1 MLVMNIR
8 NGILTIALS
17 SCALLQAQ
25 DTYLNDRL
33 TAVDDLN
40 GSARYVGMG
49 GALGA
54 LGADLSVISSNP
66 AGIGLYRKSDVGFT
80 FGAVVPNGNG
90 WDHND
95 YSTYGEK
102 LARATFD
109 QAGLVF
115 SLSGNGERLKY
126 VNLAVNYQKKINYNQ
141 GFYADNDNLGGL
153 SQMDQ
158 LAELA
163 NGNMATTSNLT
174 GLAVRPVWNDQSMN
188 DYYLQQD
195 ADGNYYNDVSSE
207 SNQYTRHQTGS
218 LQSFDINASF
228 NVDDRVYVGATFGVD
243 NVTYRSWSEYAEYVT
258 GGEFNYSLYDDVMI
272 DGYGLNAKVGIIF
285 RPIEESSL
293 RIGVAAETPTWYRLK
308 NSTLL
313 NLDQSDQ
320 IESYLE
326 YTIRTP
332 WKARVSIGST
342 VGSLFAWGVEYEFAN
357 YSKTCM
363 GYPSWNDDDYYHS
376 ALVSQKDQTMN
387 RLTKNTLKGQH
398 TLKAGVEVKPIDAL
412 ALRVGYNYISSR
424 YKDNASF
431 DQYDYSYSAAF
442 DYSTSTDYMKL
453 SDVNIVTF
461 GVGYKYNRFYLDLAY
476 KFRAQSG
483 DFYAFDTNGMN
494 GYSIEPVNVNLNR
507 HQVVLGLGFKF

>member
-1 MLVMNIR
+1 MKNMNVRKGMLIV
-8 NGILTIALS
+8 ALS
-17 SCALLQAQ
+17 VCAFAQAQ

-49 GALGA
+49 GAMGA

-66 AGIGLYRKSDVGFT
+66 AGIGLYRKSDVGLT
-80 FGAVVPNGNG
+80 FGVVVPNGNG

-95 YSTYGEK
+95 YSTYGER

-115 SLSGNGERLKY
+115 CLSGNGNKLKF
-126 VNLAVNYQKKINYNQ
+126 VNLAINYQKKINYNQ
-141 GFYADNDNLGGL
+141 GFFADNDNLGGL

-163 NGNMATTSNLT
+163 NGNMATSSNLT
-174 GLAVRPVWNDQSMN
+174 GLAVMPVAKDPSMD

-195 ADGNYYNDVSSE
+195 ADGNYYNNVSSE
-207 SNQYTRHQTGS
+207 SNNYTRHQTGS

-243 NVTYRSWSEYAEYVT
+243 NVTYRSWSEYAEYVA
-258 GGEFNYSLYDDVMI
+258 GGDFNYSLYDDVVI

-308 NSTLL
+308 NSTLFD
-313 NLDQSDQ
+313 LDQSDQ

-342 VGSLFAWGVEYEFAN
+342 VGSFLAWGVEYEFAN
-357 YSKTCM
+357 YGKTCM
-363 GYPSWNDDDYYHS
+363 GYPNWSDEDYYHS
-376 ALVSQKDQTMN
+376 ALASHKDQTMN
-387 RLTKNTLKGQH
+387 QLTKNTLRGQH
-398 TLKAGVEVKPIDAL
+398 TLKAGIEVKPIDAI

-424 YKDNASF
+424 YKDNATF

-442 DYSTSTDYMKL
+442 DYSTGTDYMTL
-453 SDVNIVTF
+453 GDVNIVTC
-461 GVGYKYNRFYLDLAY
+461 GIGYKYNRFYLDLAY

-483 DFYAFDTNGMN
+483 NFYAFDTTGMN
-494 GYSIEPVNVNLNR
+494 GSIQPVDVNLNR
-507 HQVVLGLGFKF
+507 HQLVLGLGFKF